1 MSQRRPVV
9 QVVANLKHMA
19 DGPAASAQ
27 AAIQTVLGWLEN
39 KQGLVLPASAYSGDS
54 FEVDA
59 ADGQPVLV
67 ERLDRFWSLQFDRF
81 AEDVPGRIWRTEA
94 SVAYSD
100 NIAAAGVRLA
110 VIDANTEADF
120 TPSVPRVI
128 GDLIKSPGLYDYGVE
143 LSDSPI
149 RVSSASDLEDL
160 VDLLLNPERTRPV
173 VVFSDDQGCDAW
185 ADARRVV
192 ERLAGIGHVFVI
204 DEEQSWGLTD
214 LLGREFSV
222 WRGAVR
228 TYNPG
233 FNPKIDEVTQHP
245 PATREWL
252 KSRFG
257 SLDQFYGVLVSTFAT
272 RTVRAT
278 GLEEALPTFRTI
290 KQASIEKRIKD
301 LAKAAKGK
309 TEREDLLEKENELLK
324 QQIEEKRNE
333 YDLADAEVK
342 QVEAERDQYRGQLS
356 SLRGKIDALEQRIG
370 EPALQVDYPDTFD
383 AIDDWVLKNFPERLV
398 LLNRAA
404 RAARKSPFN
413 DPQLVYRCLERL
425 ARNYVDARR
434 AGTPVDS
441 LFDDLGVHLERTGNE
456 GTLSQWKEFYFVPS
470 RTKSQ
475 FLEWHLTRGSDK
487 NETNTLRIYFF
498 YDEEDQ
504 QVVVGHLPGHLP
516 NSKS

>member
-9 QVVANLKHMA
+9 QVVANLKKMA
-19 DGPAASAQ
+19 GGPAASAES
-27 AAIQTVLGWLEN
+27 AIRTVLDWLKN
-39 KQGLVLPASAYSGDS
+39 KQGLVLPPNAYSGES

-59 ADGQPVLV
+59 ADGQPILV

-81 AEDVPGRIWRTEA
+81 AHDVPGRIWRTEA

-100 NIAAAGVRLA
+100 EIAVAGVRLA
-110 VIDANTEADF
+110 VIHASAQSDF
-120 TPSVPRVI
+120 IPSVPRVI
-128 GDLIKSPGLYDYGVE
+128 GDLIKSPGLIDYGVSV
-143 LSDSPI
+143 SDSPEQ
-149 RVSSASDLEDL
+149 VSSERDLENL
-160 VDLLLNPERTRPV
+160 VALLVNPERTRPV
-173 VVFSDDQGCDAW
+173 VVFSESQGCDAQS
-185 ADARRVV
+185 DARRAA

-204 DEEQSWGLTD
+204 DEERSWGLTD

-222 WRGAVR
+222 WKGAVR

-233 FNPKIDEVTQHP
+233 FNPKTDEVNQHP

-252 KSRFG
+252 KARFG
-257 SLDQFYGVLVSTFAT
+257 GIDRFYGVLVATFAT
-272 RTVRAT
+272 RTVRET

-290 KQASIEKRIKD
+290 KQAAIERKISV
-301 LAKAAKGK
+301 LARAAKDK
-309 TEREDLLEKENELLK
+309 TERESLLEKENELLK
-324 QQIEEKRNE
+324 QQVTEKKNE
-333 YDLADAEVK
+333 YDFADAEVK
-342 QVEAERDQYRGQLS
+342 QVEAERDQCRGQLL
-356 SLRGKIDALEQRIG
+356 SLKAKIDALEQRIG
-370 EPALQVDYPDTFD
+370 SAALQVDYPETFD
-383 AIDDWVLKNFPERLV
+383 AIDDWVLKNFPGRLV

-404 RAARKSPFN
+404 RAARKSNFN
-413 DPQLVYRCLERL
+413 DPKSVNRCLERL
-425 ARNYVDARR
+425 ARSYVDARKE
-434 AGTPVDS
+434 GKPVGH
-441 LFDDLGVHLERTGNE
+441 LFDDLGVHLDRTGDE
-456 GTLSQWKEFYFVPS
+456 GTLSQWKEFYFVPY